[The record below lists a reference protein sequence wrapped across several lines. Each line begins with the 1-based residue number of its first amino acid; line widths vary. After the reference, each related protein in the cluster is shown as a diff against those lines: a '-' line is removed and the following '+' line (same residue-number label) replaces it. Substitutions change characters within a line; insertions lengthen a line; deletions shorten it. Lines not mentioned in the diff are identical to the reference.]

1 MYKKNGRN
9 NEIFMMVLFY
19 NNIHNVTKDGQD
31 YRIFKIYRLECFDRI
46 TGFSRFT
53 GLNVLTGLQ
62 DFQDLQV

>member
-9 NEIFMMVLFY
+9 NEIFIMLVFY
-19 NNIHNVTKDGQD
+19 CNIHNVTKDGQD
-31 YRIFKIYRLECFDRI
+31 YRIFRLERFDRI